1 MPVNMSSALGAAT
14 PWVSGSS
21 YPQWTVVVSPT
32 NAQPYIRT
40 AAAGSGT
47 TDPSA
52 DPSNWRR
59 YGENV
64 KSRQRVVFNIAAA
77 SSGNATISA
86 VDTAKCELRWLGA
99 YTPTSGAALTGI
111 PALVNSTTV
120 SATFGTNV
128 NVNVS
133 IEIVEYL

>member
-14 PWVSGSS
+14 PWVSGSA
-21 YPQWTVVVSPT
+21 YPQWAVVVSPA

-64 KSRQRVVFNIAAA
+64 KSRQQVAFNVA
-77 SSGNATISA
+77 SGTGTATISA
-86 VDTAKCELRWLGA
+86 VDTSKCELRVLGMYRPSYA
-99 YTPTSGAALTGI
+99 DAVTGI

-120 SATFGTNV
+120 SMTFGTSVNANV
-128 NVNVS
+128 A

>member
-21 YPQWTVVVSPT
+21 YPQWTVVVSPA

-40 AAAGSGT
+40 SAAGSGT

-64 KSRQRVVFNIAAA
+64 KSRQQVAFNVAG
-77 SSGNATISA
+77 SSGMATISA
-86 VDTAKCELRWLGA
+86 VDTSKCQLRVLGMYRSSYPDA
-99 YTPTSGAALTGI
+99 VTGI

-120 SATFGTNV
+120 SMTFGTAV
-128 NVNVS
+128 NVNVA
-133 IEIVEYL
+133 IEIVEFI